1 MTVMVVGGAGYIGAH
16 VVRLL
21 QQAGQGV
28 VVVDDL
34 STSRPERVGDAP
46 LVVLDAASP
55 EAPADLAELMAEHGV
70 DSVIHFAARKQVG
83 ESVQRPLWYYQQNV
97 GGLVNVLSAMQAA
110 EVKKIIFSSSA
121 AVYGIPQNVDMV
133 MEETPCEPINPYG
146 RTKLI
151 GEHILADCARA
162 WGLSYAALRYFNV
175 AGAGWSDLGD
185 PAILN
190 LVPMVFDRLERGEQ
204 PHVFGNDYPTKDGTC
219 IRDYVHVRDLAEA
232 HIKALTVLTEPGSEH
247 VFNVGTGVGASVL
260 EVLEAIAAASG
271 KDTTPIIEPRRPG
284 DPPRLVA
291 SAKKIERDLDFVS
304 VAGLDEIVDSAWK
317 AWRVTKAGEL
327 G

>member
-1 MTVMVVGGAGYIGAH
+1 MTVMVIGGAGYIGAH

-21 QQAGQGV
+21 QQGGREA

-34 STSRPERVGDAP
+34 STSRPERVGNSP
-46 LVVLDAASP
+46 LEILDAAAPDSP
-55 EAPADLAELMAEHGV
+55 EKLQGIIRKYGV
-70 DSVIHFAARKQVG
+70 DAVIHFAARKQVG
-83 ESVQRPLWYYQQNV
+83 ESMEKPLWYYSQNV
-97 GGLVNVLSAMQAA
+97 GGLVNVLSAMEATGVRQF
-110 EVKKIIFSSSA
+110 IFSSSA

-133 MEETPCEPINPYG
+133 IEETPCEPINPYG

-151 GEHILADCARA
+151 GEQILSDCARA

-190 LVPMVFDRLERGEQ
+190 LIPMVFDRLERGEQ
-204 PHVFGNDYPTKDGTC
+204 PRVFGNDYPTDDGTC
-219 IRDYVHVRDLAEA
+219 IRDYVHVRDLAQA
-232 HIKALTVLTEPGSEH
+232 HISAMTLLTEPGAEH
-247 VFNVGTGVGASVL
+247 VFNVGTGVGGSVL

-271 KDTTPIIEPRRPG
+271 KDTTPIIEPRRAG

-304 VAGLDEIVDSAWK
+304 TAGLDEIVDSAWE
-317 AWRVTKAGEL
+317 AWKVTKAREL
-327 G
+327 S

>member
-21 QQAGQGV
+21 QQAGESV

-34 STSRPERVGDAP
+34 STSKPERVGESP
-46 LVVLDAASP
+46 LFVFDAASH
-55 EAPADLAELMAEHGV
+55 EAPEQLVALLREHEV

-83 ESVQRPLWYYQQNV
+83 ESMVKPLWYYQQNV
-97 GGLVNVLSAMQAA
+97 GGLVNVLSAMQEAG
-110 EVKKIIFSSSA
+110 VHKFIFSSSA
-121 AVYGIPQNVDMV
+121 AVYEMPQNVDMV
-133 MEETPCEPINPYG
+133 IEETPCEPINPYG

-151 GEHILADCARA
+151 GEYILADCARA

-175 AGAGWSDLGD
+175 AGAGWDDLGD

-204 PHVFGNDYPTKDGTC
+204 PRVFGNDYPTKDGTC

-232 HIKALTVLTEPGSEH
+232 HIKALTVLSEPGAQH

-260 EVLEAIAAASG
+260 EVLEAIGAASG
-271 KDTTPIIEPRRPG
+271 KDATPIIEPRRPG

-291 SAKKIERDLDFVS
+291 SAKRIERDLDFVS
-304 VAGLDEIVDSAWK
+304 TAGLDEIVKSAWQ
-317 AWRVTKAGEL
+317 AWLVTKASEKD
-327 G
+327 

>member
-1 MTVMVVGGAGYIGAH
+1 MTVLVVGGAGYIGAH

-21 QQAGQGV
+21 RQAGENV

-34 STSRPERVGDAP
+34 STSRPERVGETP
-46 LVVLDAASP
+46 LFIYDAAAP
-55 EAPADLAELMAEHGV
+55 EATKQLVALMREHEV

-83 ESVQRPLWYYQQNV
+83 ESMARPLWYYQQNV
-97 GGLVNVLSAMQAA
+97 GGLVNVLSAMQEAG
-110 EVKKIIFSSSA
+110 VRKIIFSSSA
-121 AVYGIPQNVDMV
+121 AVYGMPQNVDMV
-133 MEETPCEPINPYG
+133 TEETPCEPINPDG

-151 GEHILADCARA
+151 GEYILADCARA

-175 AGAGWSDLGD
+175 AGAGWDDLGD

-204 PHVFGNDYPTKDGTC
+204 PRVFGNDYPTKDGTC

-232 HIKALTVLTEPGSEH
+232 HIKALTVLSEPGAQH

-260 EVLEAIAAASG
+260 EVLEAIGAASG
-271 KDTTPIIEPRRPG
+271 KDATPIIEPRRPG

-291 SAKKIERDLDFVS
+291 SAKRIERDLDFVS
-304 VAGLDEIVDSAWK
+304 TAGLDEIVKSAWQ
-317 AWRVTKAGEL
+317 AWLVTKASEKD
-327 G
+327 

>member
-1 MTVMVVGGAGYIGAH
+1 MTTLVVGGAGYIGAH

-21 QQAGQGV
+21 QQADEPV

-34 STSRPERVGDAP
+34 STSHPGRVGDAP
-46 LVVLDAASP
+46 LTVLDAASP
-55 EAPADLAELMAEHGV
+55 EAPAAMEALMREHAV

-83 ESVQRPLWYYQQNV
+83 ESVERPLWYYQQNV
-97 GGLVNVLSAMQAA
+97 GGLVNVLAAMEAA
-110 EVKKIIFSSSA
+110 GVTKMIFSSSA
-121 AVYGIPQNVDMV
+121 AVYGMPQNVDMII
-133 MEETPCEPINPYG
+133 EETACEPINPYG

-151 GEHILADCARA
+151 GEHILADCSRA

-190 LVPMVFDRLERGEQ
+190 LIPMVFDRLERGEH
-204 PHVFGNDYPTKDGTC
+204 PRVFGNDYPTLDGTC

-232 HIKALTVLTEPGSEH
+232 HVKALDLLSEPGSAH

-260 EVLEAIAAASG
+260 EVLDAIAVASG
-271 KDTTPIIEPRRPG
+271 HDTTPVIEPRRAG

-304 VAGLDEIVDSAWK
+304 TAGLDEIVGSAWD
-317 AWRVTKAGEL
+317 AWRVTKGQ
-327 G
+327 

>member
-21 QQAGQGV
+21 QQAGESV

-34 STSRPERVGDAP
+34 STSKPERVGESP
-46 LVVLDAASP
+46 LFVFDAASH
-55 EAPADLAELMAEHGV
+55 EAPEQLVALMREHEV

-83 ESVQRPLWYYQQNV
+83 ESMAKPLWYYQQNV
-97 GGLVNVLSAMQAA
+97 GGLVNVLSAMQEAG
-110 EVKKIIFSSSA
+110 VHKFIFSSSA
-121 AVYGIPQNVDMV
+121 AVYGMPQNVDMV
-133 MEETPCEPINPYG
+133 IEETPCEPINPYG

-151 GEHILADCARA
+151 GEYILADCARA

-175 AGAGWSDLGD
+175 AGAGWDELGD

-204 PHVFGNDYPTKDGTC
+204 PRVFGNDYPTKDGTC

-232 HIKALTVLTEPGSEH
+232 HIKALTVLSEPGAQH

-260 EVLEAIAAASG
+260 EVLEAIGAASG
-271 KDTTPIIEPRRPG
+271 KDATPIIEPRRPG

-291 SAKKIERDLDFVS
+291 SAKRIERDLDFVS
-304 VAGLDEIVDSAWK
+304 TAGLDEIVKSAWQ
-317 AWRVTKAGEL
+317 AWLVTKASEKD
-327 G
+327 